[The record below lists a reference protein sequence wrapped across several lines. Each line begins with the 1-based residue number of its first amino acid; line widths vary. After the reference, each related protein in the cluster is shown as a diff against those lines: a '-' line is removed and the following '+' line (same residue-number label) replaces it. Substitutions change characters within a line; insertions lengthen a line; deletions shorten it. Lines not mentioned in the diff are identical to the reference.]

1 MLGESLLFRARGHL
15 CALPLAH
22 VVETMRPL
30 PVEPMAGA
38 PPYVRGLAIIR
49 GAPVPVVDVARLL
62 GEEAA
67 RPEAGAPSRPSARYV
82 TLKIAGRA
90 IALAVDGVVGLRSLA
105 VDSLRE
111 LPELLRDAE
120 VDAVSSIGTLDS
132 ELLLVLRSARLVPP
146 NVLAADGQS

>member
-1 MLGESLLFRARGHL
+1 MRGGSLLFRARGHL

-67 RPEAGAPSRPSARYV
+67 GTEVGARVPPSARFV
-82 TLKIAGRA
+82 TLKIGERA
-90 IALAVDGVVGLRSLA
+90 IALAVDGVVGVRTLA
-105 VDSLRE
+105 VDALHE
-111 LPELLRDAE
+111 LPALLRDAE

-132 ELLLVLRSARLVPP
+132 ELLLVLRSARLVPQ
-146 NVLAADGQS
+146 NLLVADGSS